1 MIDKRPVSSF
11 YSTEIYACD
20 VTFYMRR
27 VLYDLSSIQRVLFVV
42 IKNILDF
49 IIHTTD
55 DTDIFSLLN
64 LINSRKWEWSLC
76 FLLKFKVVL

>member
-27 VLYDLSSIQRVLFVV
+27 VLYDLSSIQRVSFVV

-55 DTDIFSLLN
+55 DTDILLVYS
-64 LINSRKWEWSLC
+64 IWSIVGSENDFC
-76 FLLKFKVVL
+76 VSF